1 MWFLENYRAPRNRI
15 CSVMTTGTEYSEY
28 IEEVRHLDVLTG
40 TYEAAKGIL
49 AKGFK
54 PIPSQ

>member
-1 MWFLENYRAPRNRI
+1 
-15 CSVMTTGTEYSEY
+15 MTTGTEYSEY